1 MKISG
6 FTFVRNAS
14 KLFIPA
20 KEAIASIL
28 PLVDEFVVALGKG
41 DPDDTT
47 EADIKSLKSDKVR
60 FVYTAWPSGDFP
72 HNTIFAQQTD
82 IAKENCKGDWL
93 FYLQCD
99 EAVHQDYLPLIKQS
113 IQRYHKDL
121 DVEGLLF
128 KYKHFWGDFDH
139 YNPSHSFYPREIRV
153 IRNLP
158 QIHSWRDAQSFR
170 YHLQPFT
177 ADYAHYQ
184 KKEGTRK
191 LNVAQVDAYI
201 YHYGWVRP
209 PALMVRKQQSASE
222 TYRGKAETEKL
233 FEQQNKVYRYGP
245 LHKLPAFRGTHP
257 KSMEKWIAALNWQDE
272 LQYSGK
278 PMYNSPLQ
286 KHEKAKYRWLTW
298 VEQKLLNGKQIGEF
312 KNFKRIR

>member
-41 DPDDTT
+41 DEDDTT
-47 EADIKSLKSDKVR
+47 EADIRSLKSDKIR
-60 FVYTAWPSGDFP
+60 FVYTQWEADKFP
-72 HNTIFAQQTD
+72 QNTIFAEQTD
-82 IAKENCKGDWL
+82 IAKAACSGDWL

-99 EAVHQDYLPLIKQS
+99 EAVHQDYLPIIKKG
-113 IQRYHKDL
+113 IQQVQHDHE
-121 DVEGLLF
+121 VEGLLF
-128 KYKHFWGDFDH
+128 KYRHFWGDFDH
-139 YNPSHSFYPREIRV
+139 YNPSHSFYPREIRI

-170 YHLQPFT
+170 YHLVPFSPS
-177 ADYAHYQ
+177 YENYQ

-191 LNVAQVDAYI
+191 LRVAQLNAYI

-209 PALMVRKQQSASE
+209 PTLMVRKQQSASE
-222 TYRGKAETEKL
+222 TYRGKAATEKL
-233 FEQQNKVYRYGP
+233 FARQNETYRYGP
-245 LHKLPAFRGTHP
+245 LHKLPRFRGTHP
-257 KSMEKWIAALNWQDE
+257 KSMLNWIKAIDWKDE

-278 PMYNSPLQ
+278 ALYNHPLQ
-286 KHEKAKYRWLTW
+286 KHEKAKYRWLSW
-298 VEQKLLNGKQIGEF
+298 VEQKLLRGKQIGEF